1 MSETQDTTGTPI
13 HDPVATLRHDLRT
26 PLNQIIG
33 YSELLQEEA
42 TDAGQ
47 SSTQEDLG
55 RILNASRNLL
65 AMINAVI
72 EPSQIKL
79 LKELPDLKHLGEQK
93 PVNPTLPSPVDLDL
107 VMPKIAEE
115 EKTLKPEKHSQANIL
130 VVDDDPQNCDLLARR
145 LVQEGYQVIQAYGG
159 NEALAKLRSELVI
172 DVVLLDVLMPDLGGF
187 EVLVL
192 IKEDE
197 KLRHIPVI
205 MISALDQLESVVR
218 CIQHG
223 ADDYLG
229 KPFNLTFLRAR
240 LGASLDRKRLR
251 DQEQRIYLALKKTQE
266 QLVGELA
273 EAEAYVR
280 TQLPKLI
287 TGKVSTQWE
296 FISSSSL
303 GGDAFGYH
311 WLDEHHFCLYLLD
324 VCGHGVGAALLS
336 ISALNTISGQ
346 ALSGVDFKDPAQ
358 VLGALNGAFQME
370 THNNMY
376 FTMWYG
382 IYDARTGTLTYASAG
397 HPPALLLEP
406 GSTTGPIQLKTP
418 NFLVG
423 GLRNIKFVT
432 ATTQIK
438 PGSRLYVFSDGV
450 YEIRRPG
457 LPMMSL
463 TDLSDFLAVQPPE
476 STTVLKDVWT
486 MVRHAHGSDKPLEDD
501 FSIMEFRFADE

>member
-1 MSETQDTTGTPI
+1 MSTSPDSPA
-13 HDPVATLRHDLRT
+13 HDAVATLRHDLRT

-42 TDAGQ
+42 VDAGQ
-47 SSTQEDLG
+47 TSTEQDLA
-55 RILNASRNLL
+55 RILNASRHLL
-65 AMINAVI
+65 GMINAVI
-72 EPSQIKL
+72 EPSQIQL
-79 LKELPDLKHLGEQK
+79 LKELPDLRNLTLEK
-93 PVNPTLPSPVDLDL
+93 PANPTLPAVVDIVEIL
-107 VMPKIAEE
+107 PKIAEE
-115 EKTLKPEKHSQANIL
+115 EKALPPTEKHDAATVL

-145 LVQEGYQVIQAYGG
+145 LVQEGYAVIQTYGG
-159 NEALAKLRSELVI
+159 HEALAKLRSEPMI

-187 EVLVL
+187 EVLVQ
-192 IKEDE
+192 IKGDE

-218 CIQHG
+218 CIQNG

-251 DQEQRIYLALKKTQE
+251 DQEQRTYHALKKTQE
-266 QLVGELA
+266 QLVAELA

-280 TQLPKLI
+280 TQLPEPI
-287 TGKVSTQWE
+287 TGAIATKWE
-296 FISSSSL
+296 FVSSSSL

-311 WLDEHHFCLYLLD
+311 WLDENHFCLYLLD

-336 ISALNTISGQ
+336 ISALNTVTGQ
-346 ALSGVDFKDPAQ
+346 VLAGVDFKNPAQ
-358 VLGALNGAFQME
+358 VLTGLNNTFQME

-382 IYDARTGTLTYASAG
+382 VYDKRTGEMTYASAG

-406 GSTTGPIQLKTP
+406 GTPVPVQLRTP

-432 ATTQIK
+432 ATRTIK

-450 YEIRRPG
+450 YEIRRPEG
-457 LPMMSL
+457 EMMTL
-463 TDLSDFLAVQPPE
+463 TELADFLAAQPEE
-476 STTVLKDVWT
+476 SATVLKDVWE
-486 MVRHAHGSDKPLEDD
+486 MVRREHSSDAALEDD
-501 FSIMEFRFADE
+501 FSIMEVRFA